1 MYRAYSFSE
10 QSHDFCVHMLYTL
23 VYRPM
28 LAVADAG
35 SSLSP
40 FRKSRNWSTPA
51 LISFQPTS
59 ISIFSGRGFLTGGMM
74 SVSAVRV
81 CVCVSK
87 QGEKY
92 HRD

>member
-1 MYRAYSFSE
+1 
-10 QSHDFCVHMLYTL
+10 
-23 VYRPM
+23 M

-51 LISFQPTS
+51 LISFQPAS
-59 ISIFSGRGFLTGGMM
+59 SSIFSGRGFLTGGMM
-74 SVSAVRV
+74 SVRPGFAVRV